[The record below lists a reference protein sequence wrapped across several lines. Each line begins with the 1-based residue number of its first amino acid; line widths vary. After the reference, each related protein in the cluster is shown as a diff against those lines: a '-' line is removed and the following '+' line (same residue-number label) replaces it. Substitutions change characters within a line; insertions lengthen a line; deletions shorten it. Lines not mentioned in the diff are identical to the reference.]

1 VAGGAR
7 ARRIDGGARALTY
20 HPMMKIRRAL
30 LVFGL
35 VALSA
40 CSTAAPPAASPSG
53 PEKVTITATTA
64 AEILAV
70 FNSSQSALARKDLA
84 GFQATIDLT
93 RAAYR
98 RCQTESF
105 DIASR
110 RGYAPFSAKIA
121 KVEPY
126 LGTYVRAYLGTD
138 ASGYSR
144 VYYRREG
151 GKWIG
156 TEPLESELGG
166 DKSKT
171 VDGLLLSYYGID
183 DDIIDTYA
191 ASGIEARVFLLKEAE
206 GHTPTGQAFGLR
218 VFPTRGAAGAQGCNV
233 AGNHATAN
241 PKDPFIRVFSNA
253 LVLKPDLGSV
263 AEYTRGV
270 IRHEGLHWLQDQ
282 FYPDISS
289 RLPFWLVEGWPDY
302 VAQFA
307 RPKRDTVCTTKTP
320 TYKQLED
327 GPSDAPETPPE
338 LPGQYYA
345 FANSMIEYLYKTYG
359 PNAYWDLMAAYKAG
373 VDAKVNLPKAIGVTP
388 DAFYTAWLA
397 WAKKTYC

>member
-1 VAGGAR
+1 MA
-7 ARRIDGGARALTY
+7 AL
-20 HPMMKIRRAL
+20 MGIRRAL

-40 CSTAAPPAASPSG
+40 CSTAAPPDASPAG

-70 FNSSQSALARKDLA
+70 YNSSQSALARKDLT

-98 RCQTESF
+98 RCQTETF
-105 DIASR
+105 DLAAR
-110 RGYAPFSAKIA
+110 RGYAPVTAKIA

-126 LGTYVRAYLGTD
+126 LSTYARVYLGTD
-138 ASGYSR
+138 AGGYSR

-171 VDGLLLSYYGID
+171 IDGLLLSYYGID

-191 ASGIEARVFLLKEAE
+191 AAGVEARTFLLKQAE
-206 GHTPTGQAFGLR
+206 GHIQTAGALGLR
-218 VFPTRGAAGAQGCNV
+218 VLPTRGAAGVIGCNV
-233 AGNHATAN
+233 AGNHTSD
-241 PKDPFIRVFSNA
+241 PKDPYLHLFANA
-253 LVLKPDLGSV
+253 LLLKADLSGV
-263 AEYTRGV
+263 AEYTSSV

-282 FYPDISS
+282 FHRDITS
-289 RLPFWLVEGWPDY
+289 RLPFWLLEGWPDY
-302 VAQFA
+302 VGQSRSAGA
-307 RPKRDTVCTTKTP
+307 KRDTVCNTKTP

-327 GPSDAPETPPE
+327 GALDAPETPPE
-338 LPGQYYA
+338 LFGQYYA
-345 FANSMIEYLYKTYG
+345 FANTMIEYLYKTYG
-359 PNAYWDLMAAYKAG
+359 PNAYWDLMTAYTAG
-373 VDAKVNLPKAIGVTP
+373 VDSKVNLPKAIGVTP
-388 DAFYTAWLA
+388 DAFYTAWMA

>member
-1 VAGGAR
+1 M
-7 ARRIDGGARALTY
+7 RIN
-20 HPMMKIRRAL
+20 RAL
-30 LVFGL
+30 LVLGL
-35 VALSA
+35 VALTA

-53 PEKVTITATTA
+53 PEKVTITSTTA

-70 FNSSQSALARKDLA
+70 YNSSQSALARKDLT

-98 RCQTESF
+98 RCQAEAF
-105 DIASR
+105 DYASR

-126 LGTYVRAYLGTD
+126 LGIYVRAYLGTE

-171 VDGLLLSYYGID
+171 VDGLELSYYGID

-191 ASGIEARVFLLKEAE
+191 ASGVEARVFLLKAAE
-206 GHTPTGQAFGLR
+206 GHTQTGQPFALR
-218 VFPTRGAAGAQGCNV
+218 IFPTRSAAGTVGCNV
-233 AGNHATAN
+233 AGNHASAN
-241 PKDPFIRVFSNA
+241 PKDPFIRLFSNA
-253 LVLKPDLGSV
+253 LLLKPNLGGV
-263 AEYTRGV
+263 TEYTAGV

-282 FYPDISS
+282 FYPDISA

-302 VAQFA
+302 FGQFA
-307 RPKRDTVCTTKTP
+307 RATKDTICNTKTP

-327 GPSDAPETPPE
+327 GAPDSPETPPE

-345 FANSMIEYLYKTYG
+345 FANTMIEYLYKTYG
-359 PNAYWDLMAAYKAG
+359 PNAYWDLMAAYKAS
-373 VDAKVNLPKAIGVTP
+373 VDSKVNLPKAIGVTP
-388 DAFYTAWLA
+388 DAFYSAWQA

>member
-1 VAGGAR
+1 
-7 ARRIDGGARALTY
+7 
-20 HPMMKIRRAL
+20 MKIRRAL

-40 CSTAAPPAASPSG
+40 CSTTTPPDASPAG

-70 FNSSQSALARKDLA
+70 YNSSQSALARKDLT

-98 RCQTESF
+98 RCQTETF
-105 DIASR
+105 DITSR
-110 RGYAPFSAKIA
+110 RGYAPVSAKIA

-138 ASGYSR
+138 AGGYSR

-171 VDGLLLSYYGID
+171 VNDLQLSYYGID
-183 DDIIDTYA
+183 EDIIDTYA
-191 ASGIEARVFLLKEAE
+191 ASGVEARVFLLKQAE
-206 GHTPTGQAFGLR
+206 GHTQTGQAFGLR
-218 VFPTRGAAGAQGCNV
+218 VFPTRGAAGAVGCNV
-233 AGNHATAN
+233 AGSHASAN
-241 PKDPFIRVFSNA
+241 PKDPYIRLFSNA
-253 LVLKPDLGSV
+253 LQLKPDLSGV
-263 AEYTRGV
+263 ADYTASV

-282 FYPDISS
+282 FYPDITA

-302 VAQFA
+302 IGQSRGVGA
-307 RPKRDTVCTTKTP
+307 KRDTVCNTKTP

-327 GPSDAPETPPE
+327 GAPDTAETPPE

-345 FANSMIEYLYKTYG
+345 FANTMIEYLYKTYG

-397 WAKKTYC
+397 WAKKNYC